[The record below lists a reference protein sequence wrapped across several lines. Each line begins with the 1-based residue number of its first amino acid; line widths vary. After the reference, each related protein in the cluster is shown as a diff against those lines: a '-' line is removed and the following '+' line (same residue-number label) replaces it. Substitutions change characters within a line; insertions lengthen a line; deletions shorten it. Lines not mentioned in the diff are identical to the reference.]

1 MRKLTIRGLMMLAT
15 LLAIPAFVTLSASP
29 AAAQAPATATV
40 VLHVEGMH
48 CATCPITVRT
58 VLRRLDGVSDAVVST
73 ESKTARVTYD
83 PARVTPARMAQ
94 AVTDA
99 GYPARVQPI
108 FTSWC

>member
-1 MRKLTIRGLMMLAT
+1 MKKLTMSGLMMMAT
-15 LLAIPAFVTLSASP
+15 LVVIPAFVTMSASF

-40 VLHVEGMH
+40 VLHVDGMH

-58 VLRRLDGVSDAVVST
+58 VLRRLDGVSDVVVSM

-99 GYPARVQPI
+99 GCPARVQP
-108 FTSWC
+108 

>member
-1 MRKLTIRGLMMLAT
+1 MKKLTIPGLMTLAT
-15 LLAIPAFVTLSASP
+15 LFAIPVFLTLSASP

-40 VLHVEGMH
+40 DPPPPGMH

-99 GYPARVQPI
+99 GYPARVQP
-108 FTSWC
+108 

>member
-58 VLRRLDGVSDAVVST
+58 VSSSSTTITLGALSMPRR
-73 ESKTARVTYD
+73 
-83 PARVTPARMAQ
+83 
-94 AVTDA
+94 
-99 GYPARVQPI
+99 
-108 FTSWC
+108 

>member
-99 GYPARVQPI
+99 GYPARVQP
-108 FTSWC
+108 

>member
-1 MRKLTIRGLMMLAT
+1 MKTMTIPGLMMLAI
-15 LLAIPAFVTLSASP
+15 LSAISAFVTLSAAP

-40 VLHVEGMH
+40 VLHVDGMH

-58 VLRRLDGVSDAVVST
+58 VLRRLDGVSDAIVST

-83 PARVTPARMAQ
+83 PARVTPARLAQ

-99 GYPARVQPI
+99 GYPAGVQP
-108 FTSWC
+108 